1 MNLEFARLMTDPII
15 EAILTAPSRRE
26 LFRIWWRHQR
36 HLQGYR
42 LMLST
47 PGPPNLPVTGRLD
60 FPEGGFLRGLFPR
73 DHMLYVDNRL
83 VRQSFL
89 PWGAKIALDSSVTFD
104 TQVVRYLALAIQ
116 GSTNPMVPQVKA
128 ALATLVRAGWNWD
141 FFAYVEE
148 NADRMNRSEV
158 YANRKF
164 HDNLRAAEIVKDL
177 DERHFLGTGELRPR
191 SSDRQIAE
199 RVEAVLVFAE
209 NRPEGLKH
217 YYRQSQ
223 RVMYAVLLAITWIQL
238 RAPRRSVKEKL
249 LDLLNFFH
257 DDLHALMARELAY
270 AAVFFTRGQRMTF
283 FGRVQRSRADLPTV
297 LNNMAWDLLI
307 ARRLEQHIGV
317 GARDGRFYLPSLL
330 TFDQDLVDLMDAYSL
345 RGALLLP
352 DGSAV
357 SLPGGD
363 VGSLLQLHGLSLED
377 LQPFLSA
384 EARGERREHHAQN
397 PPDLEALITRLEQ
410 QLTRLN

>member
-26 LFRIWWRHQR
+26 LFRTWQHHHQ
-36 HLQGYR
+36 HLRGYR

-47 PGPPNLPVTGRLD
+47 PGPPNLPVPGRLD
-60 FPEGGFLRGLFPR
+60 FQEGGFLRGLFTH
-73 DHMLYVDNRL
+73 DHMLYVDNKL
-83 VRQSFL
+83 VRQSVL
-89 PWGAKIALDSSVTFD
+89 PWGAWIALDSSVTFD
-104 TQVVRYLALAIQ
+104 TQVVRYLALAVQ
-116 GSTNPMVPQVKA
+116 GSTNPVVPRVKA
-128 ALATLVRAGWNWD
+128 ALVNLVQAGWNWD

-158 YANRKF
+158 YANRNF

-177 DERHFLGTGELRPR
+177 DERHFLATGELRPR
-191 SSDRQIAE
+191 SSERQIAE

-209 NRPEGLKH
+209 NRPEPLRH

-223 RVMYAVLLAITWIQL
+223 RVMYAVLMAITWIQL
-238 RAPRRSVKEKL
+238 RAPRRSVREKL

-257 DDLHALMARELAY
+257 DDMHALMARELAY

-283 FGRVQRSRADLPTV
+283 FGRVQRSRADLPAV

-307 ARRLEQHIGV
+307 ARRLEHHVGV
-317 GARDGRFYLPSLL
+317 GSRDGRFYLPSLL
-330 TFDQDLVDLMDAYSL
+330 TFDQDLVALMDGYSL

-357 SLPGGD
+357 SLPSSD
-363 VGSLLQLHGLSLED
+363 VESLLQSHGLSSKD
-377 LQPFLSA
+377 LRPFLSA
-384 EARGERREHHAQN
+384 EARGDRRDRHAQD
-397 PPDLEALITRLEQ
+397 PPDLEALIKRLERQ
-410 QLTRLN
+410 VTELN